1 MNLSCRCAVVL
12 LAAASP
18 ALAQRPV
25 LEIRLD
31 GVGHVLVEGRLSSE
45 GLLELP
51 TAPIH
56 ELIGANL
63 GGAEFM
69 SLDELSQTLGAQ
81 VSVEY
86 IPRLALLVIRDPGRS
101 LPASRA
107 RFESLTASSRAT
119 PAEVF
124 GRGPFGSIVADSDG
138 DRLVEGGW
146 NLGRVAVNGSHS
158 TVSGNRWG
166 AAVRP
171 FGRMWLSYQNSER
184 SGSSVN
190 ALWAGGRT
198 FARAAYSSHI
208 GKVRGQVGTT
218 VGRLTLFLQGEPD
231 DWSTAVTVRG
241 PVVVTIAHSDDRL
254 SSRISFGRT
263 MSPFTLPRIH

>member
-1 MNLSCRCAVVL
+1 LNPAYCAALLLVV
-12 LAAASP
+12 ASP

-25 LEIRLD
+25 LEVRLE
-31 GVGHVLVEGRLSSE
+31 GVGHVLVEGRLSSG

-56 ELIGANL
+56 ELTGASL
-63 GGAEFM
+63 GGLEFM
-69 SLDELSQTLGAQ
+69 SLDELARTLGAHI
-81 VSVEY
+81 SVEY
-86 IPRLALLVIRDPGRS
+86 VPRLALLVIRDPARS

-107 RFESLTASSRAT
+107 RFESLTAASRAT

-124 GRGPFGSIVADSDG
+124 GRGPFGSLTADSDG
-138 DRLVEGGW
+138 ERFAEGGW

-158 TVSGNRWG
+158 TLSGSRWG

-171 FGRMWLSYQNSER
+171 LGRMWISYQASDR
-184 SGSSVN
+184 RGSSVN

-198 FARAAYSSHI
+198 FARAAYNSD
-208 GKVRGQVGTT
+208 
-218 VGRLTLFLQGEPD
+218 VGRLQGQIGTNIGRLTVFLQREPS

-241 PVVVTIAHSDDRL
+241 PLAVTIAHTDDRF
-254 SSRISFGRT
+254 SSRVSFGRI
-263 MSPFTLPRIH
+263 MSPFTLPRIP

>member
-1 MNLSCRCAVVL
+1 MSLPCRCAVVL
-12 LAAASP
+12 FIAASP

-25 LEIRLD
+25 LEVRLD
-31 GVGHVLVEGRLSSE
+31 GVGHVLVEGRLSPG

-56 ELIGANL
+56 ELIGASL

-69 SLDELSQTLGAQ
+69 SLDELSRTLGTQ

-86 IPRLALLVIRDPGRS
+86 VPRLALLVIRDPGRT

-107 RFESLTASSRAT
+107 RFESLSAASRAT

-124 GRGPFGSIVADSDG
+124 GRGPFGSIVADSEG

-146 NLGRVAVNGSHS
+146 NFGRVAVNASHS
-158 TVSGNRWG
+158 TLSGSRWG

-171 FGRMWLSYQNSER
+171 LGRMWLSYQAGEQG
-184 SGSSVN
+184 GSSVS

-198 FARAAYSSHI
+198 FARAAYSSEV
-208 GKVRGQVGTT
+208 GKMRGQLGTT
-218 VGRLTLFLQGEPD
+218 LGRVTVFLQREPD

-241 PVVVTIAHSDDRL
+241 PVALTIAHSDDRL